1 MKPLLSIVFCET
13 VIVER
18 KRVIKLTLFLL
29 FLFILY
35 YYVYKGGEIMLR
47 KSRKQ
52 SASQSIKDQFEQ
64 NQEIKID
71 IDEFLPKFSEVKLSG
86 KNLAQN
92 YASEFNT
99 GMNIYQ
105 CLNYLQ
111 GHIGWLVKAVNDIVK
126 KWNKNV
132 EDMIKYCIELSKSE
146 FDKHWAE
153 LKPQVIKLVQD
164 TTTERFNQ
172 EWTTLKPQV
181 IELTKQTTIN
191 QFNESW
197 NELKPQVIELTKQTT
212 INQFNESWEE
222 LKPELTQYVNTT
234 INNYIDNQDS
244 RIGKMYDDLSLLLT
258 NLKNSGAWTQTGD
271 TIFDGHLTDGR
282 NIATGNINIF
292 GGSVDGDSYIRTNSG
307 ASENDLAGGV

>member
-1 MKPLLSIVFCET
+1 
-13 VIVER
+13 
-18 KRVIKLTLFLL
+18 
-29 FLFILY
+29 
-35 YYVYKGGEIMLR
+35 MLR
-47 KSRKQ
+47 KTKKKQ
-52 SASQSIKDQFEQ
+52 SASQTIKEQFEQ

-71 IDEFLPKFSEVKLSG
+71 IDNFLPKFDEVKLSG

-92 YASEFNT
+92 YVSEFNT

-111 GHIGWLVKAVNDIVK
+111 GYIGWLVKAVNDVVK
-126 KWNKNV
+126 KWNKNI
-132 EDMIKYCIELSKSE
+132 EEMIKYCIELSKSE

-153 LKPQVIKLVQD
+153 LKPQVIELTKQ
-164 TTTERFNQ
+164 TTINQFN
-172 EWTTLKPQV
+172 EKWEELRPQV

-197 NELKPQVIELTKQTT
+197 KELRPQVIELTKQTT
-212 INQFNESWEE
+212 INQFNQSWEE
-222 LKPELTQYVNTT
+222 LKPELTQYVNNT

-244 RIGKMYDDLSLLLT
+244 KIGKMYDDLSILLT

-292 GGSVDGDSYIRTNSG
+292 GGSVDGGSYIRTNNGS
-307 ASENDLAGGV
+307 SENDLAGGV

>member
-1 MKPLLSIVFCET
+1 
-13 VIVER
+13 
-18 KRVIKLTLFLL
+18 
-29 FLFILY
+29 
-35 YYVYKGGEIMLR
+35 MLR
-47 KSRKQ
+47 KTKKKK
-52 SASQSIKDQFEQ
+52 SASQTIKEQFEQ

-71 IDEFLPKFSEVKLSG
+71 IDNFLPKFDEVKLSG

-92 YASEFNT
+92 YVSEFNT

-111 GHIGWLVKAVNDIVK
+111 GYIGWLVKAVNDVVK
-126 KWNKNV
+126 KWNKNI
-132 EDMIKYCIELSKSE
+132 EEMIKYCIELSKSE

-153 LKPQVIKLVQD
+153 LKPQVI
-164 TTTERFNQ
+164 
-172 EWTTLKPQV
+172 
-181 IELTKQTTIN
+181 ELTKQTTIN
-191 QFNESW
+191 QFNEKW
-197 NELKPQVIELTKQTT
+197 EELRPQVIELTKQTT

-222 LKPELTQYVNTT
+222 LRPQVIELTKQTTINQFNQSWEELKPELTQYVNNT

-244 RIGKMYDDLSLLLT
+244 KIGKMYDDLSILLE

-271 TIFDGHLTDGR
+271 TIFDGHMTDGR

-292 GGSVDGDSYIRTNSG
+292 GGSVDGGSYIRTNNG

>member
-1 MKPLLSIVFCET
+1 
-13 VIVER
+13 
-18 KRVIKLTLFLL
+18 
-29 FLFILY
+29 
-35 YYVYKGGEIMLR
+35 MLR
-47 KSRKQ
+47 KTKKKQ
-52 SASQSIKDQFEQ
+52 SASQTIKEQFEQ

-71 IDEFLPKFSEVKLSG
+71 IDNFLPKFDEVKLSG

-92 YASEFNT
+92 YVSEFNT

-111 GHIGWLVKAVNDIVK
+111 GHIGWLVKAVNDVVK
-126 KWNKNV
+126 KWNKNI

-153 LKPQVIKLVQD
+153 LKPQVI
-164 TTTERFNQ
+164 
-172 EWTTLKPQV
+172 
-181 IELTKQTTIN
+181 ELTKQTTIN
-191 QFNESW
+191 QFNEKW
-197 NELKPQVIELTKQTT
+197 EELRPQVIELTKQTT

-222 LKPELTQYVNTT
+222 LRPQVIELTKQTTINQFNQSWEELKPELTQYVNNT

-244 RIGKMYDDLSLLLT
+244 RIGKMYDDLSILLT

-271 TIFDGHLTDGR
+271 TIFDGHMTDGR

-292 GGSVDGDSYIRTNSG
+292 GGSVDGGSYIRTNNGS
-307 ASENDLAGGV
+307 SENDLAGGV

>member
-1 MKPLLSIVFCET
+1 
-13 VIVER
+13 
-18 KRVIKLTLFLL
+18 
-29 FLFILY
+29 
-35 YYVYKGGEIMLR
+35 MLR
-47 KSRKQ
+47 KTKKKQ
-52 SASQSIKDQFEQ
+52 SASQTIKEQFEQ

-71 IDEFLPKFSEVKLSG
+71 IDNFLPKFDEVKLSG

-92 YASEFNT
+92 YVSEFNT

-111 GHIGWLVKAVNDIVK
+111 GYIGWLVKAVNDVVK
-126 KWNKNV
+126 KWNKNI

-153 LKPQVIKLVQD
+153 LKPQVI
-164 TTTERFNQ
+164 
-172 EWTTLKPQV
+172 
-181 IELTKQTTIN
+181 ELTKQTTIN
-191 QFNESW
+191 QFNEKW
-197 NELKPQVIELTKQTT
+197 EELRPQVIELTKQTT

-222 LKPELTQYVNTT
+222 LKPQVIELTKQTTINQFNQSWEELKPELTQYVNNT

-244 RIGKMYDDLSLLLT
+244 KIGKMYDDLSILLT

-271 TIFDGHLTDGR
+271 TIFDGHMTDGR

-292 GGSVDGDSYIRTNSG
+292 GGSVDGGSYIRTNNG

>member
-1 MKPLLSIVFCET
+1 
-13 VIVER
+13 
-18 KRVIKLTLFLL
+18 
-29 FLFILY
+29 
-35 YYVYKGGEIMLR
+35 MLR
-47 KSRKQ
+47 KTKKKQ
-52 SASQSIKDQFEQ
+52 TASQTIKEQFEQ

-92 YASEFNT
+92 YVSEFNT

-126 KWNKNV
+126 KWNENV
-132 EDMIKYCIELSKSE
+132 EEMIKYCIELSKSE

-197 NELKPQVIELTKQTT
+197 EELRPQVIELTKQTT
-212 INQFNESWEE
+212 INQFNQSWEE
-222 LKPELTQYVNTT
+222 LKPELTQYVNNT

-258 NLKNSGAWTQTGD
+258 NLKNSGAWTQTGA
-271 TIFDGHLTDGR
+271 TIFDGHLTEGR

-307 ASENDLAGGV
+307 ATENDLAGGV

>member
-1 MKPLLSIVFCET
+1 
-13 VIVER
+13 
-18 KRVIKLTLFLL
+18 
-29 FLFILY
+29 
-35 YYVYKGGEIMLR
+35 MLR
-47 KSRKQ
+47 KAKKKQ
-52 SASQSIKDQFEQ
+52 TASQTIKEQFEQ
-64 NQEIKID
+64 NQQIKID
-71 IDEFLPKFSEVKLSG
+71 IDEFLPKFSGVKLSG

-92 YASEFNT
+92 YVSEFNT

-132 EDMIKYCIELSKSE
+132 EEMIKYCIELSKSE

-197 NELKPQVIELTKQTT
+197 EELKPQVIELTKQTT
-212 INQFNESWEE
+212 INQFNQSWEE
-222 LKPELTQYVNTT
+222 LKPELTQYVNNT

-258 NLKNSGAWTQTGD
+258 NLKNSGAWTQTGA
-271 TIFDGHLTDGR
+271 TIFDGHLTEGR

>member
-1 MKPLLSIVFCET
+1 
-13 VIVER
+13 
-18 KRVIKLTLFLL
+18 
-29 FLFILY
+29 
-35 YYVYKGGEIMLR
+35 MLR
-47 KSRKQ
+47 KTKKKK
-52 SASQSIKDQFEQ
+52 SASQTIKEQFEQ

-71 IDEFLPKFSEVKLSG
+71 IDNFLPKFDEVKLSG

-92 YASEFNT
+92 YVSEFNT

-111 GHIGWLVKAVNDIVK
+111 GYIGWLVKAVNDVVK
-126 KWNKNV
+126 KWNKNI
-132 EDMIKYCIELSKSE
+132 EEMIKYCIELSKSE

-153 LKPQVIKLVQD
+153 LKPQVIELTKQ
-164 TTTERFNQ
+164 TTINQFN
-172 EWTTLKPQV
+172 EKWEELRPQV

-197 NELKPQVIELTKQTT
+197 EELRPQVIELTKQTT

-222 LKPELTQYVNTT
+222 LKPELTQYVNNT

-244 RIGKMYDDLSLLLT
+244 KIGKMYDDLSILLT
-258 NLKNSGAWTQTGD
+258 NLKNSGAWIQTGN
-271 TIFDGHLTDGR
+271 TIFDGHMTDGR

-292 GGSVDGDSYIRTNSG
+292 GGSVDGGSYIRTNSG
-307 ASENDLAGGV
+307 STENDLAGGV

>member
-1 MKPLLSIVFCET
+1 
-13 VIVER
+13 
-18 KRVIKLTLFLL
+18 
-29 FLFILY
+29 
-35 YYVYKGGEIMLR
+35 MLR
-47 KSRKQ
+47 KTRKQ

-71 IDEFLPKFSEVKLSG
+71 INNFLPQFEEVKLSG

-92 YASEFNT
+92 YVSQFNT

-111 GHIGWLVKAVNDIVK
+111 GYIGWVVKAVNDVVK
-126 KWNKNV
+126 KWNKNI

-153 LKPQVIKLVQD
+153 LKPQVIELTKQ
-164 TTTERFNQ
+164 TTIEQFNQ
-172 EWTTLKPQV
+172 SWNELKPQV
-181 IELTKQTTIN
+181 IELSKQTTIN

-212 INQFNESWEE
+212 INQFNQSWEE
-222 LKPELTQYVNTT
+222 LKPELTQYVNNT

-271 TIFDGHLTDGR
+271 TIFDGHMTDGR

-292 GGSVDGDSYIRTNSG
+292 GGSVDGNSYIRTNNGST
-307 ASENDLAGGV
+307 ENDLAGGV

>member
-1 MKPLLSIVFCET
+1 
-13 VIVER
+13 
-18 KRVIKLTLFLL
+18 
-29 FLFILY
+29 
-35 YYVYKGGEIMLR
+35 MLR
-47 KSRKQ
+47 KVKKKQ
-52 SASQSIKDQFEQ
+52 SASQTIKDQFEQ

-71 IDEFLPKFSEVKLSG
+71 IDNFLPQFEEVKLSG

-92 YASEFNT
+92 YVSQFNT

-111 GHIGWLVKAVNDIVK
+111 GYIGWVVKAVNDIVK
-126 KWNKNV
+126 KWNRNI
-132 EDMIKYCIELSKSE
+132 EEMIKYCIELSKSE

-153 LKPQVIKLVQD
+153 LKPQVIELVK
-164 TTTERFNQ
+164 TTAKEQTTITFN
-172 EWTTLKPQV
+172 EKWEELKPQV
-181 IELTKQTTIN
+181 IELSKQTTIN

-197 NELKPQVIELTKQTT
+197 TELKPQVIELTKQTT
-212 INQFNESWEE
+212 INQFNQSWEE
-222 LKPELTQYVNTT
+222 LKPELTQYVNNT

-271 TIFDGHLTDGR
+271 TIFDGHMTEGR

>member
-1 MKPLLSIVFCET
+1 
-13 VIVER
+13 
-18 KRVIKLTLFLL
+18 
-29 FLFILY
+29 
-35 YYVYKGGEIMLR
+35 MLR
-47 KSRKQ
+47 KSKKQ

-71 IDEFLPKFSEVKLSG
+71 IDNFLPQFEEVKLSG
-86 KNLAQN
+86 KNLAQQ
-92 YASEFNT
+92 YVSQFNT

-111 GHIGWLVKAVNDIVK
+111 GHIGWLVKAVNDVVK
-126 KWNKNV
+126 KWNKNI

-153 LKPQVIKLVQD
+153 LKPQVI
-164 TTTERFNQ
+164 
-172 EWTTLKPQV
+172 
-181 IELTKQTTIN
+181 ELTKQTTIN
-191 QFNESW
+191 QFNE
-197 NELKPQVIELTKQTT
+197 K
-212 INQFNESWEE
+212 WEE
-222 LKPELTQYVNTT
+222 LKPELTQYVNNT

-271 TIFDGHLTDGR
+271 TIFDGHLTEGR

-292 GGSVDGDSYIRTNSG
+292 GGSVDGDSYIRTNSE
-307 ASENDLAGGV
+307 STENDLAGGV

>member
-1 MKPLLSIVFCET
+1 
-13 VIVER
+13 
-18 KRVIKLTLFLL
+18 
-29 FLFILY
+29 
-35 YYVYKGGEIMLR
+35 MLR
-47 KSRKQ
+47 KAKKKQ
-52 SASQSIKDQFEQ
+52 TASQTIKEQFEQ

-92 YASEFNT
+92 YVSEFNT

-197 NELKPQVIELTKQTT
+197 EELKPQVIELTKQTT
-212 INQFNESWEE
+212 INQFNQSWEE
-222 LKPELTQYVNTT
+222 LKPELTQYVNNT

-258 NLKNSGAWTQTGD
+258 NLKNSGAWTQTGA
-271 TIFDGHLTDGR
+271 TIFDGHLTEGR

-307 ASENDLAGGV
+307 ATENDIAGGV